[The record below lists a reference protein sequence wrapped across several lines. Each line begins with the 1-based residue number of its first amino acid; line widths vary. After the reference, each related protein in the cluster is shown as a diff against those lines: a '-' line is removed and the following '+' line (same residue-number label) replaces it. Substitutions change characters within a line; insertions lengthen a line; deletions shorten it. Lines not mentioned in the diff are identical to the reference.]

1 MRSVCIIIGMV
12 CLLPAAAHASAEST
26 TEDSKTK
33 HELLE
38 RRVFLP
44 SLIGFGAGTPPLVL
58 GATSAGFGAFPTGIV
73 SYFSGESSAGGG
85 QSSRV
90 ESFAFDPSIDV
101 RVGRRWTI
109 GGGMSLTWSHGVQT
123 GAADSSST
131 TFELA
136 PRVGYLVPLAGE
148 LYLWPRVSA
157 GALFGE
163 ASAPGFPTSS
173 VAGVSFAADVLLVAG
188 LGSHFFLTIG
198 PHGSVTAAWQEGI
211 TSTSFGIGANVG
223 LGVAL

>member
-1 MRSVCIIIGMV
+1 MRSVCIIGLV

-26 TEDSKTK
+26 TEESKTK

-58 GATSAGFGAFPTGIV
+58 GSTGAGFAAFPTGIV
-73 SYFSGESSAGGG
+73 SYFSGESSTGG

-109 GGGMSLTWSHGVQT
+109 GGGISLAWSHSVQT
-123 GAADSSST
+123 GAGDSSST

-136 PRVGYLVPLAGE
+136 PRIGYLVPLAGE
-148 LYLWPRVSA
+148 LYLWPRLSA

-173 VAGVSFAADVLLVAG
+173 VAGMHFAADVLLVAG

-198 PHGSVTAAWQEGI
+198 PHGSFTAAWQEGI
-211 TSTSFGIGANVG
+211 TNTSFGIGANVG